1 MDSIWV
7 SETVLR
13 AYLFLSIKFTSLSIN
28 LSLAFSLVVFAWKT
42 VFCLSCCCLQSITLP
57 TQKKKTHAKKT
68 PFYVSTLNSQLH
80 MCRKA
85 PKKTFHTPPYVSP
98 SVCVCL
104 CGRFR
109 FHPPDINRIFPKGAK
124 PRTHR
129 CLRYS
134 STTAAYMCVR
144 FCWDLWE
151 GNRGGKFGKIMM
163 AHVHWNKFLV
173 LSSPGGGDGFA
184 LLLRELYFQIRF
196 HLRFDGSV
204 SLVCVCVL
212 IRPLQVK
219 RRKCKTEEAHKTTPE
234 KAHNDMHVYGFTDF
248 FGKIRKREKEFVL
261 FCTHRSRKK
270 EHIRA
275 STYEKALEIM
285 YMNKS
290 YIK

>member
-1 MDSIWV
+1 MCGRVLFQKMDNIWV
-7 SETVLR
+7 SETVLW
-13 AYLFLSIKFTSLSIN
+13 AHLFLSIKFTSLSIN

-134 STTAAYMCVR
+134 STTAAFMCVR

-151 GNRGGKFGKIMM
+151 GEGEVWENNDGTCTLKQVSRSFQPGRGRRFRTPSTR
-163 AHVHWNKFLV
+163 AV
-173 LSSPGGGDGFA
+173 LSNTIPLTVRWFRLA
-184 LLLRELYFQIRF
+184 R
-196 HLRFDGSV
+196 
-204 SLVCVCVL
+204 VCVCAYSSSSS
-212 IRPLQVK
+212 K
-219 RRKCKTEEAHKTTPE
+219 KTK
-234 KAHNDMHVYGFTDF
+234 M
-248 FGKIRKREKEFVL
+248 
-261 FCTHRSRKK
+261 
-270 EHIRA
+270 
-275 STYEKALEIM
+275 
-285 YMNKS
+285 
-290 YIK
+290 